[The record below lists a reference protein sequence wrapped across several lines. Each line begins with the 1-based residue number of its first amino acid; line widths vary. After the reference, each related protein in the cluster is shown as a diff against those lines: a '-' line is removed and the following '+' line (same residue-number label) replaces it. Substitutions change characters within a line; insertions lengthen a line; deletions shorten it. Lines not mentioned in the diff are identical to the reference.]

1 MVMEIPCHRT
11 DVLARRARHE
21 WVDVARLV
29 LATGSPHDNFCFRR
43 GEFNE
48 RVASV
53 WRAVVVVLA
62 KEEAELEVVLE
73 VTGAGRGGAVTT
85 GPRGTGYSRFVCSG
99 EGEDQV
105 ERARVG
111 LVPTHQQIT

>member
-1 MVMEIPCHRT
+1 MEIPCHRT

-73 VTGAGRGGAVTT
+73 GGGAVTT
-85 GPRGTGYSRFVCSG
+85 GPRGTGYSKFVCSG
-99 EGEDQV
+99 EREDQV

-111 LVPTHQQIT
+111 LVPTH